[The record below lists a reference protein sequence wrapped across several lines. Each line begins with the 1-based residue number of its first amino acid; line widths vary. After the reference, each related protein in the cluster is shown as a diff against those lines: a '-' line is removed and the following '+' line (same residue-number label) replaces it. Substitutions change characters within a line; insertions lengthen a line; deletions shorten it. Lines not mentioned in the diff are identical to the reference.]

1 MEDLWRHER
10 GILAEASRDITRRSA
25 QNVRKVT
32 RRRDE
37 IGGEFERGAA
47 IHERNVSVG
56 GRLSAGLIF
65 RELSVVALRLGDE
78 KAESTQEELRIM
90 ASTKEYRDY
99 ILEQLSLV
107 PGITCRPMMGE
118 FLLYADGVLFGGI
131 YDDRLLV
138 KKTDGNAEFDMSEA
152 LPYEGAK
159 PMYLVDEVDD
169 RERLKEIA
177 RVTIKGLR

>member
-1 MEDLWRHER
+1 MGRRLGFGVVFRKLF
-10 GILAEASRDITRRSA
+10 IIT
-25 QNVRKVT
+25 
-32 RRRDE
+32 
-37 IGGEFERGAA
+37 
-47 IHERNVSVG
+47 
-56 GRLSAGLIF
+56 
-65 RELSVVALRLGDE
+65 LRLGDE
-78 KAESTQEELRIM
+78 KIESTQEELRIV

-138 KKTDGNAEFDMSEA
+138 KKTDGNAEFGMSEA

-159 PMYLVDEVDD
+159 KMYLVDEVDD
-169 RERLKEIA
+169 GERLKEIA
-177 RVTIKGLR
+177 EETVRNMRKT

>member
-1 MEDLWRHER
+1 MGRRLGARLVFCKLL
-10 GILAEASRDITRRSA
+10 IIT
-25 QNVRKVT
+25 
-32 RRRDE
+32 
-37 IGGEFERGAA
+37 
-47 IHERNVSVG
+47 
-56 GRLSAGLIF
+56 
-65 RELSVVALRLGDE
+65 LRLGDE
-78 KAESTQEELRIM
+78 KIESTQEELRIV

-138 KKTDGNAEFDMSEA
+138 KKTDGNAEFGMSEA

-159 PMYLVDEVDD
+159 KMYLVDEVDD
-169 RERLKEIA
+169 KERLAEIIKA
-177 RVTIKGLR
+177 TAKSIKG

>member
-1 MEDLWRHER
+1 
-10 GILAEASRDITRRSA
+10 
-25 QNVRKVT
+25 
-32 RRRDE
+32 
-37 IGGEFERGAA
+37 
-47 IHERNVSVG
+47 
-56 GRLSAGLIF
+56 
-65 RELSVVALRLGDE
+65 
-78 KAESTQEELRIM
+78 M

-107 PGITCRPMMGE
+107 PGISCRPMMGE

-138 KKTDGNAEFDMSEA
+138 KKTDGNAEFGMSEA

-169 RERLKEIA
+169 KNKLKEIVEA
-177 RVTIKGLR
+177 TTESLKG